1 MQEVFPM
8 RPIRIV
14 LGTGMFLVS
23 SWLSSYICDVLGIDE
38 GLSFLTVGGVLAFF
52 GGMLFYSGVRDW
64 QQYQH
69 W

>member
-1 MQEVFPM
+1 M
-8 RPIRIV
+8 RLIRIV
-14 LGTGMFLVS
+14 LGAGMFLAS
-23 SWLSSYICDVLGIDE
+23 SWLSSYICDVLGIDD

-64 QQYQH
+64 RQYPH